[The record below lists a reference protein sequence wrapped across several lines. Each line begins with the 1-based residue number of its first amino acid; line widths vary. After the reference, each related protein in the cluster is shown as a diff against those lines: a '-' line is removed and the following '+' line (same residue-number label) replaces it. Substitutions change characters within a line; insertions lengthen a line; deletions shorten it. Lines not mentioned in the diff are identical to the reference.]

1 MLALESNQFSADRI
15 IGNPPAKPEALLRLE
30 VLLSQRVID
39 LGVASEIVTGDPGLK
54 AHIIQLA
61 RECDEVQESFPR
73 VPDCI
78 VAIGVGGL
86 RECLRRAHPSLAPVR

>member
-1 MLALESNQFSADRI
+1 MLAFQSSQYSADCI

-39 LGVASEIVTGDPGLK
+39 LGVASEIVAGDPALR
-54 AHIIQLA
+54 AYVFQVA

-86 RECLRRAHPSLAPVR
+86 RECLRRAHPIPEPGC